1 MRRFVLDTGVVGAY
15 LRNAP
20 IWQRMAAD
28 HRLLEDDA
36 MRIVSVVSWGELF
49 SIAQINQR
57 GQPKQRKLSSLL
69 ETLYVVDIAHADEQL
84 IADYCTLDAFSR
96 NALQHKPLPNGSRKM
111 GKNDLWIGATAKTAQ
126 AELITMDGDFDHLH
140 GHYLTVHKYPPK

>member
-1 MRRFVLDTGVVGAY
+1 MRRHVLDTGVVGAY

-20 IWQRMAAD
+20 IWQRIAAE

-36 MRIVSVVSWGELF
+36 MLILSVVSWGELF
-49 SIAQINQR
+49 SLACIAGWPQA
-57 GQPKQRKLSSLL
+57 KQRKLSSLL

-96 NALQHKPLPNGSRKM
+96 NALQHKPLPNGSKKM
-111 GKNDLWIGATAKTAQ
+111 GKNDLWIAATAKTAQ

-140 GHYLTVHKYPPK
+140 GQYLTVHKYPPK